1 MRIPKENLIELLDA
15 TKQDNICSALI
26 ACVIDGQR
34 LNLRFAISL
43 QDFGHLRR
51 ILEFRPFE
59 NTGVGPYRYFF
70 TLSYTASIKE
80 DPLILASIRVEQLN
94 KSKHFSHTIS
104 KKLMANLFWFESLEN
119 TQPVELMIE

>member
-1 MRIPKENLIELLDA
+1 MRIPKESLIELLDA

-34 LNLRFAISL
+34 LKLRFAISL
-43 QDFGHLRR
+43 QDFGYLRR

-59 NTGVGPYRYFF
+59 HTGVGPYRYFF
-70 TLSYTASIKE
+70 TLSYTASFKE
-80 DPLILASIRVEQLN
+80 DPLILASIRVEQLD
-94 KSKHFSHTIS
+94 KHKHFSHTIS

-119 TQPVELMIE
+119 TQPVKLMIE

>member
-1 MRIPKENLIELLDA
+1 MRIPKESLIELLDA

-26 ACVIDGQR
+26 ACVIGGQR

-43 QDFGHLRR
+43 QDFGYLRR

-59 NTGVGPYRYFF
+59 HTGVGPYRYFF
-70 TLSYTASIKE
+70 TLSYTASFKE
-80 DPLILASIRVEQLN
+80 DPLILASIRVEQLD
-94 KSKHFSHTIS
+94 KHKHFSHTIS